1 MTSVKI
7 ERRERRQHR
16 QVATSDVDDSDDD
29 ARICEYMRKGRK
41 SRDPPTS
48 RAANRS
54 AASPVTSAGI
64 STATR
69 PRYSP
74 VDRRLTRVVRSA

>member
-29 ARICEYMRKGRK
+29 ARICEYMREGRNLAI
-41 SRDPPTS
+41 RQPAALPTD
-48 RAANRS
+48 RLLHQ
-54 AASPVTSAGI
+54 SPLRESLPQRVR
-64 STATR
+64 ATR
-69 PRYSP
+69 R
-74 VDRRLTRVVRSA
+74 